1 MGESDISVESV
12 VLALLSDIEMSSAM
26 MMKDAY
32 LPNSGEKTDEKRSAP
47 GSKPEDFHQEE
58 GIAGPNVSVYL
69 TKLSNPTPPE
79 EIEKILKKDPYRKTN
94 TVAFDFY
101 TIVLSICMRP
111 GDPRTTRFINGT
123 MNIAFSRG
131 IKILTYSPKEKGI
144 ITAIIEKG
152 GDAISLSRSLDF
164 SAFSSQGKKT
174 QYDPGEN
181 RFGIPV
187 GPDEKITGTY
197 SEKSGY
203 SLDIP
208 PSVLLDYR
216 GMLKNER
223 EMFWEIYPPMPGQH
237 IEVTGK
243 EVQAVFS
250 FIVQT
255 PKNAPPKITANI
267 EGRVKGNLWGVVPIK
282 GSVVF

>member
-94 TVAFDFY
+94 TVAYDFY

>member
-1 MGESDISVESV
+1 MGDSDISVNSV
-12 VLALLSDIEMSSAM
+12 VLALLSDIEMSSAI

-32 LPNSGEKTDEKRSAP
+32 LPDSGEKTDEKRSGP
-47 GSKPEDFHQEE
+47 GSKPDNSPQDE
-58 GIAGPNVSVYL
+58 GLAGPNVSVYI
-69 TKLSNPTPPE
+69 TKISNQTPPE

-94 TVAFDFY
+94 TGAYDFY
-101 TIVLSICMRP
+101 TIVLSISMRP
-111 GDPRTTRFINGT
+111 GDPKTTRFINGT
-123 MNIAFSRG
+123 IELAFLRG
-131 IKILTYSPKEKGI
+131 IKILNYSPKEKGI

-152 GDAISLSRSLDF
+152 GDAISLSPGLDF
-164 SAFSSQGKKT
+164 SASSSQGKKT
-174 QYDPGEN
+174 QSYPDEK

-197 SEKSGY
+197 SEKSGH

-208 PSVLLDYR
+208 PCVLLDYR

-243 EVQAVFS
+243 EMQAVFS

-255 PKNAPPKITANI
+255 PKNTLPKITASI

-282 GSVVF
+282 GSVVL